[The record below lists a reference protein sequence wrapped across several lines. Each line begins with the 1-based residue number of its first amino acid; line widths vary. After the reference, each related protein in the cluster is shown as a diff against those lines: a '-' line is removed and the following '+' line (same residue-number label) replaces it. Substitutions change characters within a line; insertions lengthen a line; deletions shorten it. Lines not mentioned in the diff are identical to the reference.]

1 MEYKLEQN
9 RENQLEVLSDREN
22 LLRNLEADQLQI
34 NEENEL
40 TKRKR
45 DNFIVGIKRQ
55 LESKDERIRQEIDQE
70 YQG

>member
-1 MEYKLEQN
+1 LEYKLEQN